1 MNLDFNEIV
10 KTYSP
15 FLEEFAALCNSNH
28 LESVLQN
35 TTGVTFSRTL
45 FNKQVIEKSLKLLK
59 KNPICDACFFI
70 TKDIVSIYTKN
81 KKNIIIDKLCNIK
94 ISKIIVKYKYELNK
108 FSFKIEEIHFFTSC
122 NTNDICIEGS
132 ITNSNI
138 HLSVYTLN
146 SHFMLTVIFNND
158 FSLHTISFPN
168 AQLSSAFL
176 ATDYSFLIKNFSYY
190 THLISFE
197 KDIFVYF
204 LYNQL
209 FSKEQHDYFYLNND
223 IKINSH
229 IHDKY
234 SINLNK
240 LVYDNQI

>member
-1 MNLDFNEIV
+1 MNLNFDEIV

-15 FLEEFAALCNSNH
+15 FIEELSVLCNLNY
-28 LESVLQN
+28 LETIFQDNS
-35 TTGVTFSRTL
+35 GVTFSKTL
-45 FNKQVIEKSLKLLK
+45 FSKQTIDKCFKLLK
-59 KNPICDACFFI
+59 NNPINDSFI
-70 TKDIVSIYTKN
+70 SINKNVISISVKN
-81 KKNIIIDKLCNIK
+81 KKNISIEHF
-94 ISKIIVKYKYELNK
+94 SKIKVSKLYIKYTFEQNK
-108 FSFKIEEIHFFTSC
+108 FSFEIQEIHFLTCS
-122 NTNDICIEGS
+122 NTNDICIEGA
-132 ITNSNI
+132 ITNNNI
-138 HLSVYTLN
+138 HLSVYALN
-146 SHFMLTVIFNND
+146 SHNMLTVIFNND

-168 AQLSSAFL
+168 AQLSRSFL
-176 ATDYSFLIKNFSYY
+176 ATDYSFLMKNFSYY
-190 THLISFE
+190 TNLISFE

-234 SINLNK
+234 SINLNN

>member
-1 MNLDFNEIV
+1 MNLNFDEIV

-15 FLEEFAALCNSNH
+15 FIEELTVLCNSNY
-28 LESVLQN
+28 LQTIFEN
-35 TTGVTFSRTL
+35 NNGVTFSRTL
-45 FNKQVIEKSLKLLK
+45 LNKQVIDKSFKLLK
-59 KNPICDACFFI
+59 TNPICDACFFI
-70 TKDIVSIYTKN
+70 NRDIISISTKN
-81 KKNIIIDKLCNIK
+81 KKNISIDRFSNIK
-94 ISKIIVKYKYELNK
+94 ISKILIKYKCERNG
-108 FSFKIEEIHFFTSC
+108 FSFEIQEIHFFTCC

-138 HLSVYTLN
+138 HLSVYTLY
-146 SHFMLTVIFNND
+146 SHNMLTVIFNND

-168 AQLSSAFL
+168 AQLSRTFL
-176 ATDYSFLIKNFSYY
+176 ATEYSFLIKNFSSYR
-190 THLISFE
+190 HLISFE

-209 FSKEQHDYFYLNND
+209 FSKEQNDYFYLNND

-234 SINLNK
+234 SINLNN

>member
-15 FLEEFAALCNSNH
+15 FLEDLTVLCNSNY
-28 LESVLQN
+28 LQATFENSV
-35 TTGVTFSRTL
+35 GVTFSRTL
-45 FNKQVIEKSLKLLK
+45 LNKQIIDKSFKLLK
-59 KNPICDACFFI
+59 TNPINNSFI
-70 TKDIVSIYTKN
+70 FINKNMISISIKN
-81 KKNIIIDKLCNIK
+81 KKDISVDNFSEVK
-94 ISKIIVKYKYELNK
+94 ISKLYIKYTFEKNE
-108 FSFKIEEIHFFTSC
+108 FSFEIQEIHFLTCS
-122 NTNDICIEGS
+122 NTNDICIEGA
-132 ITNSNI
+132 ITNNNI
-138 HLSVYTLN
+138 HLSVYALN
-146 SHFMLTVIFNND
+146 SHNMLTVIFNND

-168 AQLSSAFL
+168 AQLSRVFL

-190 THLISFE
+190 TNLISFE

-234 SINLNK
+234 SINLNN
-240 LVYDNQI
+240 LVYDKQI